1 MDINIKVEIKTPMEL
16 VHAILALAETM
27 ALVVDK
33 QQGEGLIDKHIAEE
47 NSAEEQK
54 KPKEIA
60 KEESKPVV
68 TETKTPEEI
77 PTVVDLRA
85 IAQEKGKTPEGKKAI
100 KALLD
105 EYESKSISNVPEEK
119 RAAFFA
125 ALEGL

>member
-54 KPKEIA
+54 E
-60 KEESKPVV
+60 
-68 TETKTPEEI
+68 
-77 PTVVDLRA
+77 
-85 IAQEKGKTPEGKKAI
+85 AQGN
-100 KALLD
+100 
-105 EYESKSISNVPEEK
+105 S
-119 RAAFFA
+119 
-125 ALEGL
+125 